1 MESFRTPGH
10 LYCDFLH
17 EEAGSIQMP
26 VCWEKFARWD
36 TPIHVDAASGGFIA
50 PFLYLELEWDSGFLH
65 NLAVLHIFLS
75 CQLLCHLAWECV
87 KLLED
92 LLDICNQAF
101 SRIP

>member
-1 MESFRTPGH
+1 MKKLAPSRCRCVGRNFQETG
-10 LYCDFLH
+10 
-17 EEAGSIQMP
+17 
-26 VCWEKFARWD
+26 WD

-101 SRIP
+101 SQIP